1 MTGIKGGTVNLCIVA
16 PKMAQKIPF
25 CTYTAQKGGGEVSEQ
40 FCTGTI
46 VISSENAPISIS
58 DLNRFLGHFFPLE
71 GGNWGGNWELL
82 WLLYPI
88 ISFCSI

>member
-1 MTGIKGGTVNLCIVA
+1 
-16 PKMAQKIPF
+16 MA
-25 CTYTAQKGGGEVSEQ
+25 ESEQ

-71 GGNWGGNWELL
+71 GGNWGGNWASNPSSAALAGVGA
-82 WLLYPI
+82 
-88 ISFCSI
+88 FAR